1 VIVDAVAAEWRK
13 LCSIRSTS
21 WILAG
26 TAAFTGF
33 TVLLAIQMA
42 QVWDGLSADRRE
54 DFLLRPLQE
63 LSTWVASLCLAVLGA
78 LSVTSEYRTG
88 MIRATLTVLPRR
100 SALLPAK
107 AVVVGAVALL
117 AGEAATVGS
126 FLGTR
131 LVIGDR
137 PFPDQHAS
145 LVHDLPGFLVEGTA
159 VPLFALLGLALGVL
173 LRSTAGTLVS
183 VVFLWHVLPLL
194 VFHLPRPW
202 NERAGSVMP
211 GGLPAQMAGLGANN
225 SIYGDLLSP
234 GAATGLLLAYALVP
248 LGLAALV
255 LTRRDA

>member
-1 VIVDAVAAEWRK
+1 MIAHAVAAEWRK
-13 LCSIRSTS
+13 LRSIRSTY
-21 WILAG
+21 WVLAVA
-26 TAAFTGF
+26 AAFTGF

-42 QVWDGLSADRRE
+42 HVWDGLSADRRDE
-54 DFLLRPLQE
+54 FLLRPLQE

-100 SALLPAK
+100 HVLVPAK
-107 AVVVGAVALL
+107 AVVVGTVALV

-137 PFPDQHAS
+137 PFPDQRAS
-145 LVHDLPGFLVEGTA
+145 IVHDLPGFLVEGTA
-159 VPLFALLGLALGVL
+159 VPVFALLGLALGVL

-183 VVFLWHVLPLL
+183 LVFVWHVLPLL

-202 NERAGSVMP
+202 SERAGSVLP
-211 GGLPAQMAGLGANN
+211 GGLPAQIAGLGADN

-234 GAATGLLLAYALVP
+234 GAATAVLLAYALVP

-255 LTRRDA
+255 ISRRDA

>member
-1 VIVDAVAAEWRK
+1 MIGPAVAAEWRK
-13 LCSIRSTS
+13 LRSVRSTYGV
-21 WILAG
+21 LAV
-26 TAAFTGF
+26 TAVFTGF
-33 TVLLAIQMA
+33 TLLLAIQMA
-42 QVWDGLSADRRE
+42 HVWDGLPADRKDE
-54 DFLLRPLQE
+54 FLLRPVQE

-78 LSVTSEYRTG
+78 LSVTSEYRSG
-88 MIRATLTVLPRR
+88 MIRATLTVLPKRR
-100 SALLPAK
+100 ALLAAK
-107 AVVVGAVALL
+107 AVVVGTVALV

-145 LVHDLPGFLVEGTA
+145 IAHDLPGFLVEGTA
-159 VPLFALLGLALGVL
+159 VPVFALLGLSLGVL

-202 NERAGSVMP
+202 SERVGSVMP
-211 GGLPAQMAGLGANN
+211 GGLPAQMAGLGADN

-234 GAATGLLLAYALVP
+234 GAATALLLAYALVP
-248 LGLAALV
+248 LGSAALV
-255 LTRRDA
+255 LARRDA

>member
-1 VIVDAVAAEWRK
+1 MIAHAVAAEWRK
-13 LCSIRSTS
+13 LNSIRSTY
-21 WILAG
+21 WVLAA

-33 TVLLAIQMA
+33 TVLLAVQMA
-42 QVWDGLSADRRE
+42 HVWDGLSADRRE
-54 DFLLRPLQE
+54 ELLLRPLQE
-63 LSTWVASLCLAVLGA
+63 LSTWAASLCLAVLGA

-88 MIRATLTVLPRR
+88 MIRASFTVLPRR
-100 SALLPAK
+100 PVLLAAK
-107 AVVVGAVALL
+107 ATVVGTVALV

-126 FLGTR
+126 FLGVR

-145 LVHDLPGFLVEGTA
+145 IAHDLPGFLVEGTA
-159 VPLFALLGLALGVL
+159 VPMFALLGLSLGVL

-202 NERAGSVMP
+202 SERIGSVMP
-211 GGLPAQMAGLGANN
+211 GGLPAQMAGLSADN
-225 SIYGDLLSP
+225 SVYGDLLSP
-234 GAATGLLLAYALVP
+234 GAATALLLAYALVP

-255 LTRRDA
+255 LAGRDA